1 MDIAGYFE
9 SVKDRILT
17 DSSVLDLKVL
27 KEVDR
32 SNNGHLRARVL
43 FTDKSV
49 LKFSEFIEQN
59 ANDEIRLVTYSHH
72 WFDEN
77 GNLIRRWDNA
87 PHFPKLQ
94 NAPYH
99 VHIQSGE
106 TEEVA
111 PGKPIDIFRVMDEIA
126 SIINE

>member
-59 ANDEIRLVTYSHH
+59 ANDEIRLVTYLVRRKRQPDPPLGQRAAFSKTPKRALPCSHPV
-72 WFDEN
+72 
-77 GNLIRRWDNA
+77 RRDRGSRA
-87 PHFPKLQ
+87 RQ
-94 NAPYH
+94 
-99 VHIQSGE
+99 
-106 TEEVA
+106 T
-111 PGKPIDIFRVMDEIA
+111 D
-126 SIINE
+126 